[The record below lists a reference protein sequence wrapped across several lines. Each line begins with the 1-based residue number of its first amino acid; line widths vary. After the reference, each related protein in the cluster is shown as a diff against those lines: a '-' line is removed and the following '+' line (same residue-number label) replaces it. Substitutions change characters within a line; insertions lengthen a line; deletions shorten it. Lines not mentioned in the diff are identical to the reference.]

1 MRESAPPKAAT
12 LMARRFPIRTV
23 GELSDAAADGLQAA
37 TARRF
42 EINDAGMAGRRR
54 AVRRVGGERLR
65 DAPLR
70 LFLHRGLTGDGVVQP
85 YRLPNFALSV

>member
-1 MRESAPPKAAT
+1 
-12 LMARRFPIRTV
+12 
-23 GELSDAAADGLQAA
+23 
-37 TARRF
+37 
-42 EINDAGMAGRRR
+42 
-54 AVRRVGGERLR
+54 VRRVGGERLR